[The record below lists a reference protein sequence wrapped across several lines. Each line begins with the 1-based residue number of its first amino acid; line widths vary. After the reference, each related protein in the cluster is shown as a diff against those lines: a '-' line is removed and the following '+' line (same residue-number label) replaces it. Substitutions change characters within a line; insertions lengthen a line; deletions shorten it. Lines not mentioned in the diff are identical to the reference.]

1 MSGATTFGA
10 GITVGPG
17 VRLGLPPPTVPTL
30 DITSHNFPLNDPN
43 GSITFNITS
52 DGGSTIIETGV
63 IFGLTGQ
70 TIYASSTDTCIGS
83 SSTAERTAI
92 RDGGC
97 PGPYTTGLTGSQTIS
112 FNAVEFVYH
121 GDTIDVLAYAVNSS
135 GVAYS
140 PTVLSWTPGICLA
153 EGTLITLADGT
164 SKVIENIEMYDS
176 LRVWDFDLGQ
186 LSSARPLWIKQTETT
201 TRYNLLTFSDGS
213 TLKTIE
219 QHRIFNKQA
228 GAFTYP
234 MTDATPIGTITVNV
248 HGDEVVL
255 VDKCIM
261 IDTVNYYN
269 VITQHHLNLYANGI
283 LTSMRYNNAYPIA
296 NMKFVKDNRRL
307 RPAEEFRQSGIADR
321 WITGLRLPEQTIPLV
336 DIKRYCNRLEYKE
349 ANAVISAELQH
360 NTNKIGV

>member
-1 MSGATTFGA
+1 MVAPLIEQGIDIGGGISIGATPA
-10 GITVGPG
+10 
-17 VRLGLPPPTVPTL
+17 TVPVL
-30 DITSHNFPLNDPN
+30 DITSHNFPLNNPA

-52 DGGSTIIETGV
+52 DGGSTILETGV

-97 PGPYTTGLTGSQTIS
+97 PGPYTTGLTGSQTVS
-112 FNAVEFVYH
+112 FNAIEFVYH

-153 EGTLITLADGT
+153 EGTLITMADGT
-164 SKVIENIEMYDS
+164 AKAIEDVVMSDT
-176 LRVWDFDLGQ
+176 LQVWDFDLGQ
-186 LSSARPLWIKQTETT
+186 SAAAQPLWIKQAETT
-201 TRYNLLTFSDGS
+201 TQYNLLTFSDGS

-234 MTDATPIGTITVNV
+234 MTDATPIGTVTVNV

-269 VITQHHLNLYANGI
+269 VITQHHLNLYADGI

-296 NMKFVKDNRRL
+296 DMKFVKDHRRL
-307 RPAEEFRQSGIADR
+307 RSTTEFSQAGIADR
-321 WITGLRLPEQTIPLV
+321 WIIGLRLPEQTIPV
-336 DIKRYCNRLEYKE
+336 ADIKRYCDRLEYKE
-349 ANAVISAELQH
+349 ANAAISAEIISPDLCQ
-360 NTNKIGV
+360 NK